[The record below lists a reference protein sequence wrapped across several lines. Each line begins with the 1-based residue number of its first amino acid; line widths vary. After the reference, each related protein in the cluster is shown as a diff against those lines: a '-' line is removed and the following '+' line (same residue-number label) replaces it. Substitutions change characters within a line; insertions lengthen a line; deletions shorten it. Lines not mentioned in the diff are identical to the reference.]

1 MGTTPDPRAEHL
13 LRLLGLG
20 FRARQVVI
28 GVERVRAQLKAGT
41 VQCVVVASD
50 VSPRAEDKVVRL
62 ATGKGV
68 RTLAGPPAEAIGAR
82 LGRPPVM
89 VAGVLDR
96 ALARGLADAGPG
108 GAQMEG

>member
-1 MGTTPDPRAEHL
+1 VATTPEPRSERL

-28 GVERVRAQLKAGT
+28 GVEQVRAELKAGT

-62 ATGKGV
+62 ATGKGI
-68 RTLAGPPAEAIGAR
+68 RLLAGPSAEAIGAR
-82 LGRPPVM
+82 LGKPPVM

-96 ALARGLADAGPG
+96 ALAQGLASAEPG
-108 GAQMEG
+108 GAQLEG

>member
-1 MGTTPDPRAEHL
+1 M

-20 FRARQVVI
+20 FRARQVIV
-28 GVERVRAQLKAGT
+28 GVDLVRARLQAGS
-41 VQCVVVASD
+41 VECVVVASD
-50 VSPRAEDKVVRL
+50 ASARAEEKVVRL

-68 RTLAGPPAEAIGAR
+68 PLLAGPPAEAIGAR

-89 VAGVLDR
+89 VAAVLDR

-108 GAQMEG
+108 GAPTEE